1 MDFRIQI
8 ASIVVGSLIWT
19 IVAIALKRARLYP
32 SYATLWVGIG
42 TLLILLPLY
51 ANSLRWIATN
61 LFGIVGANHLI
72 YAMLFSFLM
81 IYLFYLT
88 QKVCELINRVERL
101 NCVCCHARHSA
112 KHKFAL
118 SSRGIRK
125 LSTDLRHNS
134 MCHRPALRAS
144 L

>member
-19 IVAIALKRARLYP
+19 IVSIALKRARLYP
-32 SYATLWVGIG
+32 SYAALWVGIG

-101 NCVCCHARHSA
+101 IVFVAMLDTRQNTNSLSLHAVSGNVEGSQAR
-112 KHKFAL
+112 L
-118 SSRGIRK
+118 DVSS
-125 LSTDLRHNS
+125 
-134 MCHRPALRAS
+134 PRA
-144 L
+144 

>member
-1 MDFRIQI
+1 MDFRIQA
-8 ASIVVGSLIWT
+8 ASVFVGFLIWT

-32 SYATLWVGIG
+32 SYAALWAGIG
-42 TLLILLPLY
+42 ALLILLPLY

-61 LFGIVGANHLI
+61 VFGIVGANHLI

-101 NCVCCHARHSA
+101 IVFVAILDTRQNAGSLSLD
-112 KHKFAL
+112 AL
-118 SSRGIRK
+118 SGKFGKSQARI
-125 LSTDLRHNS
+125 DV
-134 MCHRPALRAS
+134 PS
-144 L
+144 LPT